1 MPAPRLIVIADPEG
15 RRWQQLQQEANE
27 AASPFE
33 LSVVSWADILDCEG
47 QLDGLAEFDEPALV
61 RVDSTGENFDLTRKL
76 ISIGARRGG
85 KRSSPEKDWSAL
97 EYRKGWLAHPRLA
110 WLGWK
115 HVLLNLE
122 QSFEARSQLQPL
134 ARPSHIAAMF
144 DKLETSARIRE
155 AGLPCPDEVDTSLCF
170 TGSDVL
176 VAIEDERIET
186 AFAKLHTGSAATGI
200 IAINTRDQARTGL
213 TSMIEIAGDIFNTL
227 RLQTVESDTLERLLG
242 FLLDEGLCVQRGI
255 PKARIDGQ
263 GFDLRVIVVDGE
275 PEFTIFRLS
284 NAPMTN
290 LHFGGRRGDF
300 EQCRQR
306 IPTRVWLD
314 ALDSCVEAAAQFDSH
329 MVGVDLVFERG
340 YFAHY
345 ILEVNAFGD
354 FFPGWRDSQS
364 RTIYQAELESLQRKY
379 DS

>member
-1 MPAPRLIVIADPEG
+1 MSAPRLIVIADPEG
-15 RRWQQLQQEANE
+15 RRWQQLQQEAKE
-27 AASPFE
+27 AASPFD
-33 LSVVSWADILDCEG
+33 LSIVSWADILDREG
-47 QLDGLAEFDEPALV
+47 RLDGLPGFDERALV
-61 RVDSTGENFDLTRKL
+61 RIDSTGENFDLTRKL
-76 ISIGARRGG
+76 ISIGGHSADR
-85 KRSSPEKDWSAL
+85 KSTEKDWSTL

-110 WLGWK
+110 WLGWQQ
-115 HVLLNLE
+115 VLLNLE
-122 QSFEARSQLQPL
+122 QSFGARPHLQPL

-144 DKLETSARIRE
+144 DKLETSSRLRE
-155 AGLPCPDEVDTSLCF
+155 AGLPCPDEVDTSLCS

-176 VAIEDERIET
+176 VAIEAERMET
-186 AFAKLHTGSAATGI
+186 AFAKLRTGSSATGI
-200 IAINTRDQARTGL
+200 IAIDSRNQPRTGL
-213 TSMIEIAGDIFNTL
+213 TSMIEIEGDIFNTL
-227 RLQTVESDTLERLLG
+227 RLQSVEAEMLERLLG

-255 PKARIDGQ
+255 SKARIDGQ
-263 GFDLRVIVVDGE
+263 GFDLRVIVIGGE
-275 PEFTIFRLS
+275 PEVTIFRLS

-314 ALDSCVEAAAQFDSH
+314 AMDSCVEAAAQFDSH

-340 YFAHY
+340 YFAYY

-354 FFPGWRDSQS
+354 FFPGWTDTRG

-379 DS
+379 DL